1 MTNPFR
7 HKPDTDYKT
16 YAQNHSLCMHL
27 CVNYLKEYA
36 EDLAEAP
43 DKRKNLLTELLEHAG
58 PLPAGQVPGGAAWIR
73 WFLHK
78 KVPEMMEEKDVP
90 ER

>member
-7 HKPDTDYKT
+7 RKPEIDYKV

-36 EDLAEAP
+36 EDLAESP
-43 DKRKNLLTELLEHAG
+43 EKQNNLLSELIKFSD
-58 PLPAGQVPGGAAWIR
+58 PLPIGQVPGGSAWIR

-78 KVPEMMEEKDVP
+78 KVPEMMEEKNV
-90 ER
+90 